1 MAFKRSFS
9 LHDLKNKNYKK
20 VAEKSVS
27 TTIVGGQLFS
37 SGSQTRQKSIKTGA
51 ALERLG
57 KNSSTTSLNPGASEL
72 DLAVDM
78 LETIG
83 CCVVDMSSSFSLI
96 STQTDT
102 EAVENPNISGSVG
115 GMKNKNTTAT
125 DKFSNPADPFYEL
138 DGAPPRRTQLETMS
152 IKSNKFESQTVTL
165 SADLAAMNL
174 SDSGST
180 LKYFK

>member
-1 MAFKRSFS
+1 MAFKKSFS
-9 LHDLKNKNYKK
+9 IQDLKNKNYRK
-20 VAEKSVS
+20 VSEKSVS
-27 TTIVGGQLFS
+27 NTVVDGRVIA
-37 SGSQTRQKSIKTGA
+37 SGSNQQKVKTGN
-51 ALERLG
+51 ALSHLNR
-57 KNSSTTSLNPGASEL
+57 NSSTTTLNPTATEYDRS
-72 DLAVDM
+72 VDM

-102 EAVENPNISGSVG
+102 ETVENPNISGSVG
-115 GMKNKNTTAT
+115 SMKNKNTTAT

-138 DGAPPRRTQLETMS
+138 DGEPPRRTELETKS
-152 IKSNKFESQTVTL
+152 IKSSKFESQTITL

-174 SDSGST
+174 SNSGST

>member
-1 MAFKRSFS
+1 MAYKRSLS
-9 LHDLKNKNYKK
+9 LQDLKNKNYKK

-27 TTIVGGQLFS
+27 TTVVNGRVLVKGQ
-37 SGSQTRQKSIKTGA
+37 QKKAKTAGA
-51 ALERLG
+51 LQHLN
-57 KNSSTTSLNPGASEL
+57 KNSSTTPLNPTASEL

-83 CCVVDMSSSFSLI
+83 CCVADMSREFSLI
-96 STQTDT
+96 GTQTDT

-115 GMKNKNTTAT
+115 SMKNKNTTAT
-125 DKFSNPADPFYEL
+125 DKFSNPADPFYQL
-138 DGAPPRRTQLETMS
+138 DGQPPRRTQLQNEGT
-152 IKSNKFESQTVTL
+152 KSNKYEYETIRL

-174 SDSGST
+174 STAGTT